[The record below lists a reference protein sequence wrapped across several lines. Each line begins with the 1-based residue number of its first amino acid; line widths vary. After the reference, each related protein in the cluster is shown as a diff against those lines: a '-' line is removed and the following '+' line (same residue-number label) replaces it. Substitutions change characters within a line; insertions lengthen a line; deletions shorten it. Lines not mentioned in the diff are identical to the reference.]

1 MRVQDTMS
9 AFARSIYLH
18 KYALRDNAGNLLE
31 TEWGQTAIRVATHV
45 LGALGYGPDSDEVR
59 ETAEVIAQ
67 REFLPGGRY
76 LYASGKEFH
85 QTNNCMLLR
94 AEDSREGW
102 ADLLGKCALAL
113 QTGAGIG
120 VEYSD
125 VRARGSRIRRTGG
138 VASGPVELMRMINE
152 VGRGIRQGGDRRSAI
167 WAGLVW
173 SHPDVPEFLAAKD
186 WPAHIKEQKAKD
198 FNAYAPLDMT
208 NVSVGLDDDFF
219 AAMADPT
226 HPQHEQARRVYAA
239 TVAAMFRHGE
249 PGFAINL
256 GSKRRE
262 SLRNAPVAAE
272 TRVLTDAGWQR
283 VGDIVGASVVVWTG
297 YQWARTEFKRT
308 AEMVPTVRVSMSG
321 GRELVVD
328 PAHPFIS
335 DTGER
340 IPAGDLCVGQSLKI
354 ALPPVSPVGEV
365 SKRHYTLGFVHGD
378 GSFCKRHAEATICA
392 PEKMPCLAQ
401 IDPELVSSTSTTPH
415 GYTRVYFR
423 SDDFW
428 AGRSKVGVG
437 ADVLA
442 SSPEALRSFIAGLFD
457 ADGSYDAKQHRLRLG
472 SKHRSL
478 LVDVQRV
485 LEQLGILS
493 SINVGTASG
502 YTGEPQWMLVINTEY
517 LNTFV
522 DTIPTVRVRGAHHTA
537 YRKAKIKVLGIEDDA
552 VQDVFCC
559 DVGVDEHSFMAEG
572 VIISNCT
579 EVVSEDDSDVCN
591 LGSINLAR
599 VESVERLRE
608 VVRIATRFLL
618 AGTVYSDTP
627 YDRVAAVRAKN
638 RRLGLG
644 VMGLHEWLLA
654 RGKRYQPDA
663 ALGEWL
669 AVYRD
674 DSRTWADHWADLHS
688 LSRPVAVRA
697 VAPTGTI
704 GILAE
709 TTTGIEPIFC
719 CAYKRRY
726 LGPNNVWMYQY
737 VVDPTAKRLVDAGVD
752 PDSIEDATTLALDM
766 ERRLAFQAW
775 VQEYVDMAISSTI
788 NLPPW
793 ESAGNSSDTL
803 PLYAEILLRY
813 LPRLRGITVYPDGA
827 RGGQPLTPVAYRE
840 AAGREG
846 VVYEETEERCVGGV
860 CGV

>member
-1 MRVQDTMS
+1 MS

-45 LGALGYGPDSDEVR
+45 LGALGYAPDSDAVR
-59 ETAEVIAQ
+59 ETAEVIAN

-85 QTNNCMLLR
+85 QTNNCALIR

-102 ADLLGKCALAL
+102 ADLLAKCALAL

-186 WPAHIKEQKAKD
+186 WPEHIKAQKAKD

-219 AAMADPT
+219 AAMADQA

-262 SLRNAPVAAE
+262 SLRNA
-272 TRVLTDAGWQR
+272 
-283 VGDIVGASVVVWTG
+283 
-297 YQWARTEFKRT
+297 
-308 AEMVPTVRVSMSG
+308 
-321 GRELVVD
+321 
-328 PAHPFIS
+328 
-335 DTGER
+335 
-340 IPAGDLCVGQSLKI
+340 
-354 ALPPVSPVGEV
+354 
-365 SKRHYTLGFVHGD
+365 
-378 GSFCKRHAEATICA
+378 
-392 PEKMPCLAQ
+392 
-401 IDPELVSSTSTTPH
+401 
-415 GYTRVYFR
+415 
-423 SDDFW
+423 
-428 AGRSKVGVG
+428 
-437 ADVLA
+437 
-442 SSPEALRSFIAGLFD
+442 
-457 ADGSYDAKQHRLRLG
+457 
-472 SKHRSL
+472 
-478 LVDVQRV
+478 
-485 LEQLGILS
+485 
-493 SINVGTASG
+493 
-502 YTGEPQWMLVINTEY
+502 
-517 LNTFV
+517 
-522 DTIPTVRVRGAHHTA
+522 
-537 YRKAKIKVLGIEDDA
+537 
-552 VQDVFCC
+552 
-559 DVGVDEHSFMAEG
+559 
-572 VIISNCT
+572 CT

-627 YDRVAAVRAKN
+627 YDRVAVVRAKN

-697 VAPTGTI
+697 IAPTGTI

-719 CAYKRRY
+719 AAYKRRY
-726 LGPNNVWMYQY
+726 LGPNNVWQYQY

-752 PDSIEDATTLALDM
+752 PDAIEDATTLALDM

-793 ESAGNSSDTL
+793 GSAGNNADLL
-803 PLYAEILLRY
+803 PIYGEILLRY

-840 AAGREG
+840 AAGKEG